1 MIYNAIR
8 EEFNIMTLEE
18 AKRIFGI
25 ETLTKDI
32 DIKKYIE
39 AQFLL
44 TIQMLIQK
52 TPENM
57 KKKLK

>member
-39 AQFLL
+39 A
-44 TIQMLIQK
+44 
-52 TPENM
+52 
-57 KKKLK
+57 